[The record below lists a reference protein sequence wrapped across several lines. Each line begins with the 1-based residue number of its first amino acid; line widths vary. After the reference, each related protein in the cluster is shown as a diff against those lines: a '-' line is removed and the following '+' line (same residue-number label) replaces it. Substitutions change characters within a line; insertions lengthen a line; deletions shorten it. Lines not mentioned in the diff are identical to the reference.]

1 MSEQW
6 WCDMFDLLEKVLPIP
21 EYPGLY
27 YLICIAMFVRGCVLI
42 SEWYW
47 ARERARGPEYW
58 QAMLDDLNKDLP
70 ARGERNG

>member
-1 MSEQW
+1 
-6 WCDMFDLLEKVLPIP
+6 MFDLLEKVLPIP

-27 YLICIAMFVRGCVLI
+27 YFICIAMFVRGCVLI